1 MIEGDAL
8 PRLGGNEDLVRGL
21 GLLTAPRNFGHRAEE
36 AASALGWRDCRK
48 LLGDF
53 PVEGELLELCKG
65 KMTEAVVPTHELGLI
80 VGSGE
85 VDVFPLLCRR

>member
-1 MIEGDAL
+1 MVSL
-8 PRLGGNEDLVRGL
+8 PRQGILVIAPKRQPAHLGGV
-21 GLLTAPRNFGHRAEE
+21 TVQ
-36 AASALGWRDCRK
+36 

-53 PVEGELLELCKG
+53 PVEGKLLELCEG
-65 KMTEAVVPTHELGLI
+65 RMTEVVVPRHELGLI